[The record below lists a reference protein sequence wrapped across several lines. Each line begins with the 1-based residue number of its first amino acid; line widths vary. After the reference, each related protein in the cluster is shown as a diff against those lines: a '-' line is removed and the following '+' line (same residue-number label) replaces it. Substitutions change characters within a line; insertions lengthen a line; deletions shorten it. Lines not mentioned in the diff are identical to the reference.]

1 MRPASSLPYL
11 LRIARRGIPFTSS
24 DGQAFVRLDEPSSG
38 GFYILPVRSPAF
50 RHWFFSR
57 FFSEY
62 DSVPTAHAF
71 NTVLNHLEAQAHQA
85 GDNQCLAVWRRVG
98 ARGSDPIPREILLDL
113 ADSDRQFVTISAERW
128 HVAAGDNALFQTSRS
143 TVALPPPVPSD
154 PGAALSVLRSCLNL
168 PDRAAW
174 IRCLAWLLSALR
186 PSGPFPFLILTG
198 PPGSGKTFAARIL
211 RTLID
216 PSTTPLTPVPLN
228 FRDLLAV
235 ARQNWVLAFD
245 HISALPPNL
254 ADALCRLSAGLGAA
268 LRETPR
274 FESEPLL
281 QYHRHPVLFTA
292 TSRWSPPPE
301 LAERALTVCLP
312 QLPPEKRRPEIELL
326 ATLRQSL
333 PAILGALCSAV
344 SSALQRLP
352 GLPRTSGRLP
362 DAFAWVLAASPAL
375 AFPGEPRF
383 TEDEIRRAFVQPAAP
398 TLEKAVRSALQ
409 RQRRW
414 SGTASQLLEALQ
426 PFDSASP
433 RAISQQLRGA
443 AQALAAQGIAVRFR
457 RSHEGV
463 RIIHLSRAPGD
474 ANSPQTPSGPVVTPK
489 PDENNGLLA
498 A

>member
-186 PSGPFPFLILTG
+186 PSGPFPSI
-198 PPGSGKTFAARIL
+198 
-211 RTLID
+211 
-216 PSTTPLTPVPLN
+216 

-301 LAERALTVCLP
+301 LGERALTVCLT

-326 ATLRQSL
+326 ATLSQSL

-383 TEDEIRRAFVQPAAP
+383 TEDEIHRAFVQPAAP
-398 TLEKAVRSALQ
+398 TLEKAVRSVLQ

-443 AQALAAQGIAVRFR
+443 AQALAAQGLAVRFR